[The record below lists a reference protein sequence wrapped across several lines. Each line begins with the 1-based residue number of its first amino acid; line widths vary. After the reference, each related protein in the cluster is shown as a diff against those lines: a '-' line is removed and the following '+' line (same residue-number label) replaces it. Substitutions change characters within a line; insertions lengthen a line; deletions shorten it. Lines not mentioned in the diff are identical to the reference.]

1 MKVRTGFRVFV
12 AVILLLLVWGSWYFF
27 SGRYNVAADEPHWA
41 LTRWLLDTVKEQS
54 IEARLDEIDVPDLS
68 GKEMIREGAVHY
80 AAMCAGCHLKP
91 GQKNTELRQGL
102 NPRPPSLVRHADE
115 PSEAFWV
122 VKHGIRMTGMPAW
135 GETHSDRDIWNIVA
149 FLQQLP
155 DMSPEEYAEMT
166 AAADDG
172 HSHDHGAGPETDEA
186 EEPAGEAEEETE
198 EHDHGDHEH

>member
-1 MKVRTGFRVFV
+1 MKFRTGFRVFV

-27 SGRYNVAADEPHWA
+27 SGRYNVAADEPHWSM
-41 LTRWLLDTVKEQS
+41 TRWMLNIVKEQS
-54 IEARLDEIDVPDLS
+54 IEARLGEIDVPDLA
-68 GKEMIREGAVHY
+68 GEEMIREGAVHY
-80 AAMCAGCHLKP
+80 APMCAGCHLKP

-102 NPRPPSLVRHADE
+102 NPRPPRLTRRASDPAA
-115 PSEAFWV
+115 AFWV

-155 DMSPEEYAEMT
+155 DMTPDEYAELT

-172 HSHDHGAGPETDEA
+172 HSHDHGTGSEM
-186 EEPAGEAEEETE
+186 EESSGEPEEETE
-198 EHDHGDHEH
+198 EHDHEGHEH